1 MSALVAGMA
10 STTACLQRA
19 NMKIGILTFHYSS
32 NQGSIMQA
40 FCSCNLLRDA
50 FPEAQVEIINLVPA
64 TRELN
69 EVLFLKKRFP
79 IININKFL
87 RYVRLRAFTRKYMTL
102 SKRSYADRLEK
113 QIEFINNQNYDFI
126 ITGSDTIWFYSKWL
140 RYKIPTVYFLPP
152 GINAKKIALAA
163 SVDPL
168 NNPEVYLQKK
178 EELKSNFQSYD
189 SITVRDQTT
198 DGLLN
203 DLGCS
208 GHQLIADP
216 SLLYDFE
223 KKLSLKRSNN
233 EPVRPIK
240 KIGLGIAD
248 KKLTKQIIE
257 ILSGMGSFEFFDF
270 FAPMAAGYDHFVD
283 ELNQYHTFDAFIGDR
298 FHRTIFSLKL
308 SNALTLYIENPSY
321 NKLSNSKGRDLLSRM
336 GLQQYVLISSGDDPC
351 ELEKGLKE
359 RFGSWSDDEL
369 KERNELLSRFISE
382 NKESFK
388 EYICSAIRG
397 KQAVS

>member
-1 MSALVAGMA
+1 MFVSAVGMV
-10 STTACLQRA
+10 TTIACLQKA
-19 NMKIGILTFHYSS
+19 DMKIGILTFHYSS

-40 FCSCNLLRDA
+40 FCSYNLLREA
-50 FPEAQVEIINLVPA
+50 LPEAQVEIINLVPA

-69 EVLFLKKRFP
+69 EILFLKKKFP

-87 RYVRLRAFTRKYMTL
+87 RYVRLRAFTRKHLVL

-113 QIEFINNQNYDFI
+113 QIKFINKQNYDFI

-140 RYKIPTVYFLPP
+140 RYRIPTVYFLPAD
-152 GINAKKIALAA
+152 IRAKKIALAA

-178 EELKSNFQSYD
+178 EELKNNFQSYD

-336 GLQQYVLISSGDDPC
+336 GLQQYVLVCSSGNATQ
-351 ELEKGLKE
+351 LETGLRE
-359 RFGSWSDDEL
+359 RLESWSDEEL
-369 KERNELLSRFISE
+369 NSRNTKVSTFIAE
-382 NKESFK
+382 NQENFRRH
-388 EYICSAIRG
+388 ICDVI
-397 KQAVS
+397 Q